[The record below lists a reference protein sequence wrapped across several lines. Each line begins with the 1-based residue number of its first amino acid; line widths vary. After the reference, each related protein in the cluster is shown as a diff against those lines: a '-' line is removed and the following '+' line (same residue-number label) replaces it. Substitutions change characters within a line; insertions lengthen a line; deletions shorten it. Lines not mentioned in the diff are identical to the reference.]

1 MFSPVR
7 TLLFLGLFLARHGSA
22 QLEMPHGE
30 DSQQYVVKC
39 KYQALACPRETAFQ
53 SVDNQS
59 TLGFILV
66 RPKGEDNI
74 VTTFFLEENVTLKGS
89 TRDYEPDQQGIA
101 LRAEREL
108 TQGTPDLRKC
118 CRIVFFAG

>member
-30 DSQQYVVKC
+30 DSQQYVVK
-39 KYQALACPRETAFQ
+39 
-53 SVDNQS
+53 S